1 MKNSI
6 IYLGLIG
13 LLLITSCD
21 TIEKENFL
29 ADTNPVDT
37 TSNETVVQKAL
48 IEDFTGHGCSS
59 CPQASTEI
67 EVLQNFHGNKLIA
80 IGVHSGSF
88 AQPQTGTAFT
98 TDFRT
103 SYGNEIHDLFSPSGY
118 PVGVINRRGYPGNAL
133 INYGYWSAELES
145 VFSQT
150 PQAAITM
157 NESDGQIIV
166 EARSTNGDLDGLKLV
181 VCITEN
187 GIIDWQINGSEIQD
201 DYIHNHVLRTH
212 LNGTWGDEISLTTTN
227 STFTFDYTL
236 ENNWVK
242 ENCHAIAYIYNIT
255 TYEIIQ
261 VEEIHL

>member
-13 LLLITSCD
+13 LLLSTSCD
-21 TIEKENFL
+21 IIEKENFL
-29 ADTNPVDT
+29 ADTSPVDT

-48 IEDFTGHGCSS
+48 IEDFTGHGCSN

-67 EVLQNFHGNKLIA
+67 EVLQNIHGNKLIA
-80 IGVHSGSF
+80 IGVHSGFF
-88 AQPQTGTAFT
+88 AQPQTSTAFT

-103 SYGNEIHDLFSPSGY
+103 SYGNEIHDFFSPSGY
-118 PVGVINRRGYPGNAL
+118 PVGVVNRRGYPGNAL
-133 INYGYWSAELES
+133 LNYQDWSAELED
-145 VFSQT
+145 VFTQT
-150 PQAAITM
+150 PQAAITI
-157 NESDGQIIV
+157 NESDGQITV

-187 GIIDWQINGSEIQD
+187 GIIDWQLNGSDNQD
-201 DYIHNHVLRTH
+201 DYEHNHVLRTH
-212 LNGTWGDEISLTTTN
+212 LNGTWGDEISLTTIN

-242 ENCHAIAYIYNIT
+242 ENCHAIAYIYSIT